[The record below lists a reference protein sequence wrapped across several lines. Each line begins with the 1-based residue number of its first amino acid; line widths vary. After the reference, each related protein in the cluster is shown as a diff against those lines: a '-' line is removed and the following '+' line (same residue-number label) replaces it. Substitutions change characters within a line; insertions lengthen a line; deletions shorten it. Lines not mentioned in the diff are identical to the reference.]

1 MKRILSDSRHTT
13 GWDDELIRRS
23 AVPLALEGMRW
34 DHSGRPNL
42 VRIIREADDYSDD
55 AEIMRK
61 VADNRLR
68 LDALG
73 RQIEEDFIEDFDPD
87 DFAAELD
94 YIKASIQLGILQLTG
109 ELEEGQTSDEIF
121 ESEVRSMAESALA

>member
-1 MKRILSDSRHTT
+1 M
-13 GWDDELIRRS
+13 IRRS